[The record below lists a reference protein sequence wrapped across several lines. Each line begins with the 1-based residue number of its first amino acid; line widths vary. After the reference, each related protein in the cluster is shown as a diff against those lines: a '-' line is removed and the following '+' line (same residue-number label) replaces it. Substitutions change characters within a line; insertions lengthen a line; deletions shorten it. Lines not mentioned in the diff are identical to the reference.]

1 MSGEP
6 ERLNHYRIER
16 RLGQGGMG
24 IVYAA
29 HDERLDRPVAI
40 KMILDAASDVRGR
53 ERFWRE
59 ARAAAAVNHPNV
71 CQLYEIG
78 EEGGQL
84 FIAMELLEGE
94 SLAARLETGPIPIP
108 EALSVSLAALGAL
121 EALHD
126 RTIVHRDLKPSNVFL
141 TKFGVKLLDFG
152 LARAV
157 MGDAM
162 ETCQD
167 LTLPGNVVG
176 TPAYMAPEQLAGH
189 PSDAR
194 ADLFAAGTM
203 LYEMLTGKTPF
214 VGATMVETMHAVLTE
229 RPPVLT
235 GAPSVE
241 AIDRVI
247 QRALEKKPDDRYQ
260 TAAAMA
266 ADVRTAMA
274 SSDPGEMLVVRAVTR
289 VIVLPFRVLRPD
301 PETDFLAFGL
311 ADAITSSLT
320 GVESLV
326 VRSSLAAAAFA
337 DQAPDLKTIAAETDV
352 DAVVAGTL
360 MRAGDQI
367 RVSAQLLEAPGGT
380 VLWSQNVQSALGDLF
395 TLQDD
400 FTHRIVESLSVPLSR
415 REEQMLKRDVPATAR
430 AYEYYLRANECG
442 RKRATWQTARELY
455 GQCVAEDPNF
465 APAWAGVG
473 RIERLIGLYF
483 DSGHA
488 AEHQQQA
495 EAAFK
500 RALEIN
506 PDLPLAHNLYAYL
519 QVDLGR
525 GQEAMLQLLDCVHR
539 QRADPDLFAGLV
551 HVCRYCGLLDASIA
565 AYEKAKHLDPKVR
578 TSVCHSYWFAGDAER
593 AEATDDAE
601 TPFMKILVRLRRGEL
616 DQVVGE
622 LEELN
627 RAHRS
632 AYGSG
637 WELLISALK
646 GNGEAFREGFANQA
660 PAVTDP
666 EGMYYWALMASV
678 AGAPGEALDMLER
691 AVRHGWM
698 CYQPIAT
705 DPWLD
710 PLRGD
715 ARFKGILK
723 EAETRNREAT
733 AAFVQAGGDRLLGV
747 KS

>member
-1 MSGEP
+1 
-6 ERLNHYRIER
+6 
-16 RLGQGGMG
+16 MG

-40 KMILDAASDVRGR
+40 KMILDAAADAQGR

-59 ARAAAAVNHPNV
+59 ARAAAAVNHPHV

-94 SLAARLETGPIPIP
+94 SLAARLEAGPLPIP

-126 RTIVHRDLKPSNVFL
+126 RSIVHRDLKPSNVFL

-162 ETCQD
+162 ETRQD

-176 TPAYMAPEQLAGH
+176 TPAYMAPEQLSGH
-189 PSDAR
+189 SADSR
-194 ADLFAAGTM
+194 ADLFAAGTL
-203 LYEMLTGKTPF
+203 LYEMLTGKAPF
-214 VGATMVETMHAVLTE
+214 TGASMIETMHAVMAE

-260 TAAAMA
+260 TASDMA
-266 ADVRTAMA
+266 GDVRAAMA
-274 SSDPGEMLVVRAVTR
+274 SSDPSGEMPVARAVTR

-337 DQAPDLKTIAAETDV
+337 DQTPDLKTIAAETDV

-400 FTHRIVESLSVPLSR
+400 FTHRIVESLSAPLSR

-430 AYEYYLRANECG
+430 AYEYYLRGNECG
-442 RKRATWQTARELY
+442 RKRATWQTAKELY
-455 GQCVAEDPNF
+455 EQCLAEDPNF
-465 APAWAGVG
+465 APAWAGLG
-473 RIERLIGLYF
+473 RIERLIGAYF
-483 DSGHA
+483 DAGHA
-488 AEHQQQA
+488 AEHQRKA
-495 EAAFK
+495 EAAFQ

-525 GQEAMLQLLDCVHR
+525 GQEAMLQLLDSVRR

-551 HVCRYCGLLDASIA
+551 HVCRYCGLLEASIA
-565 AYEKAKHLDPKVR
+565 AYEKAKRLDPKVR
-578 TSVCHSYWFAGDAER
+578 TSVCHSYWFAGDPVR
-593 AEATDDAE
+593 AEETDNAE
-601 TPFMKILVRLRRGEL
+601 TPFMKILARLRRGEG
-616 DQVVGE
+616 DQVIGE
-622 LEELN
+622 LEALSRN
-627 RAHRS
+627 DDS
-632 AYGSG
+632 AYVAG

-646 GNGEAFREGFANQA
+646 GQSEPFRQGFARQA
-660 PAVTDP
+660 GALTDP
-666 EGMYYWALMASV
+666 EGMYYWALMAAV
-678 AGAPGEALDMLER
+678 GGAHDEALDMLER
-691 AVRHGWM
+691 SVRQGWM
-698 CYQPIAT
+698 CYQPMAT
-705 DPWLD
+705 EPWLD

-715 ARFKGILK
+715 PRFKAVLK
-723 EAETRNREAT
+723 EAETRGRKAA
-733 AAFVQAGGDRLLGV
+733 AAFVQAGGDRLLGLTP
-747 KS
+747 